1 MTCRAPALAALAG
14 LIAFLGPSPCAHGQP
29 HQAPERN
36 PFLDGTHAFRR
47 ILYDVSRKNLKPL
60 QSADAIAD
68 PRSTLVIVLGN
79 PAPLLDIEARFCI
92 RYGTLNGTGISMFVS
107 RGGALLIA
115 TDQKTAGLESSFGW
129 IVRGEQ
135 VKVPAGSSLAYRNM
149 AECPLIDAHLSAM
162 PALFEPSLSVVRGQ
176 APPKVASNLP
186 SSLRRTGTPALPL
199 LATLPETCHDERGT
213 AGPWAFAAG
222 GTLGAGRVLLMADHS
237 VFINQMML
245 QTDNGNI
252 DFGYRCADWLLTSS
266 TGRRDEILFYD
277 EGAVQ
282 SDFAIPL
289 RQLPP
294 PPLPPPDTLLG
305 MLDETV
311 HAMEQEG
318 TFARMEDE
326 DFFNG
331 VVEDVMRSAPFW
343 QGAPPEW
350 KLWTIL
356 VVTVSVLLG
365 LYGFVRLGSFRHRP
379 DTSARSLATLVR
391 QQAPAAALMDQ
402 RHEALLREGNLWE
415 AARGLARQV
424 LVSAGVALSSE
435 SRPPALLVRGPWLR
449 RWRQHRLWQRLWRLA
464 TSLRPLRVSPRAFA
478 HLAREME
485 ALQAALAD
493 GSARPGRTTSDER
506 YP

>member
-14 LIAFLGPSPCAHGQP
+14 LIAFLGLSPCVHGQP

-47 ILYDVSRKNLKPL
+47 ILYDASRHNLKPL

-68 PRSTLVIVLGN
+68 PRAALVIVLGN

-92 RYGTLNGTGISMFVS
+92 RYGTLNGTGINMFVS

-129 IVRGEQ
+129 SVRGEQ
-135 VKVPAGSSLAYRNM
+135 LKVPAGSSLAYRGM
-149 AECPLIDAHLSAM
+149 AECPLVDAQPGAE
-162 PALFEPSLSVVRGQ
+162 PPLFEPSLPAVRGQ
-176 APPKVASNLP
+176 APPKVATNLP
-186 SSLRRTGTPALPL
+186 SSLQWIHRAALPL
-199 LATLPETCHDERGT
+199 LATLPQTCRDEQGT
-213 AGPWAFAAG
+213 APPHAWAFAVG

-266 TGRRDEILFYD
+266 TGRRDQILFYD

-318 TFARMEDE
+318 TFARMEEE

-343 QGAPPEW
+343 QGARPEW
-350 KLWTIL
+350 KIWTIL
-356 VVTVSVLLG
+356 VVMVSVLLG

-379 DTSARSLATLVR
+379 DTSARSLAALLR

-424 LVSAGVALSSE
+424 LASAGVALSAE
-435 SRPPALLVRGPWLR
+435 SQPPALLVRGPWLR
-449 RWRQHRLWQRLWRLA
+449 RWRLRRLWQRLWRLA

-478 HLAREME
+478 DLAREAE
-485 ALQAALAD
+485 TLQAALAE
-493 GSARPGRTTSDER
+493 GCARPGRTNSDE
-506 YP
+506 